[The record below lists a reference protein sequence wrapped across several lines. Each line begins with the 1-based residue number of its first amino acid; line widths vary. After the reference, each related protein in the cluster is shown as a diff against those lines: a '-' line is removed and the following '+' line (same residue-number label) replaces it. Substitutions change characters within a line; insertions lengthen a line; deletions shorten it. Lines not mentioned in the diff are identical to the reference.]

1 MNKYFSKFLIL
12 YSAAITVL
20 YLKLISEKNPNIKLG
35 DSQPFR
41 EVITKEILKKE
52 IVYKEPIIQYSK
64 SSKAINIPDVL
75 EEELEE
81 EELISLPENPEQ
93 AEAEEKL
100 QEKYHDT
107 SSEKMLAFFEQA
119 IGIDLTPEQEQ
130 KALSAL
136 RAYDEADITAMADAD
151 TAYLDRKLN
160 LKPEQKENVRKAI
173 TEFRSEPEEVNQEL
187 ANTEVQQ
194 IDSQN
199 DAYYNQVAPFL
210 DEKQRADLLNMINQ
224 GTTFVDE

>member
-1 MNKYFSKFLIL
+1 METPRSTENVVSLFGAK
-12 YSAAITVL
+12 
-20 YLKLISEKNPNIKLG
+20 EKT
-35 DSQPFR
+35 
-41 EVITKEILKKE
+41 EAKK
-52 IVYKEPIIQYSK
+52 VS
-64 SSKAINIPDVL
+64 V
-75 EEELEE
+75 
-81 EELISLPENPEQ
+81 
-93 AEAEEKL
+93 
-100 QEKYHDT
+100 
-107 SSEKMLAFFEQA
+107 
-119 IGIDLTPEQEQ
+119 TPEQEQ

-173 TEFRSEPEEVNQEL
+173 TEFRSEPEEVSQEL

-194 IDSQN
+194 IDNQN